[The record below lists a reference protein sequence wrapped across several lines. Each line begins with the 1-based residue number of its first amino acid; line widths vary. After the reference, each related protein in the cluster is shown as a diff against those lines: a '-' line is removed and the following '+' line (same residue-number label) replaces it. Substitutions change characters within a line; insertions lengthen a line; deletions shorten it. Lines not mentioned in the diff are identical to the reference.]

1 MHLLV
6 AGVVDTTATTYCT
19 GWKHW
24 LAMCQEYDNMDPFLQ
39 RAPSFADRTP
49 MQIQIPFQITAVL
62 HYLAYLAERGDTTTR
77 KLKATTI
84 MDYLTAVRHFLQIN
98 LVDVTFMQS
107 PIIAK
112 VKSAIAT
119 QDCFDDLGQDT
130 KNLAFTPDM
139 ILYFKQQIANPQS
152 FKDDAIIL
160 AMELQFTAL
169 NRVSELLPTAAD
181 YYARA
186 IDIKF
191 GFELD
196 ASGIIT
202 TAVSPKSWAYDV
214 SQVRNM
220 TYRIRGSK
228 TDQRR

>member
-1 MHLLV
+1 
-6 AGVVDTTATTYCT
+6 
-19 GWKHW
+19 
-24 LAMCQEYDNMDPFLQ
+24 
-39 RAPSFADRTP
+39 
-49 MQIQIPFQITAVL
+49 
-62 HYLAYLAERGDTTTR
+62 
-77 KLKATTI
+77 
-84 MDYLTAVRHFLQIN
+84 
-98 LVDVTFMQS
+98 MQS

-119 QDCFDDLGQDT
+119 QDCFDDLVQDT

-191 GFELD
+191 GFDLD

-202 TAVSPKSWAYDV
+202 TAVSPDSWAYDV

-228 TDQRR
+228 TDQRRRGVTMFFEIMDEDNPDVAFCVVRDAFRWAQVARPTGQDAFLSYRNTWVLGYDQYNAAFKLTAIRMDLPPERFSTHSGG